1 MNSANSARSGNWLNR
16 FTWFIC
22 VAALLLICSGGMVTS
37 KNVGLAVPDW
47 PTTFG
52 YNMFL
57 FPFSKWVGGILFEH
71 THRLIASAVGFLTII
86 LAIWLWRIE
95 SRRWMRNLGVIAL
108 AGVILQGILGGL
120 RVTMLKDQ
128 IGIFHACVAQAFLAL
143 LVVIALVTT
152 RFWGSLEQI
161 SINLKNFAPIRTLA
175 VAITLAIYVQLALGA
190 TMRHQHRDLSI
201 LDFPTA
207 NGAWIPDTSATAL
220 ARINTWRDARGLS
233 DVDAFQIWL
242 QMAHR
247 FVALLIGIGV
257 IAFCSR
263 VWRTAPHVAALKKLS
278 VWWLVFLLGQL
289 TLGAWTIWSNK
300 AADVATAHVAVG
312 AIMLSFGVSISA
324 ICWRVSGRDSA
335 PRCPDARAG
344 RPYHREQPA

>member
-1 MNSANSARSGNWLNR
+1 VEKSTKWLNR
-16 FTWFIC
+16 FAWFIC
-22 VAALLLICSGGMVTS
+22 AAALFLICSGGMVTS

-57 FPFSKWVGGILFEH
+57 FPFSKWVGGIFFEH

-86 LAIWLWRIE
+86 LAIWLWRSE
-95 SRRWMRNLGVIAL
+95 RRRWVRNLGLIAL
-108 AGVILQGILGGL
+108 AGVILQGVLGGL
-120 RVTMLKDQ
+120 RVTMLKDE

-143 LVVIALVTT
+143 LLVIALVTT
-152 RFWGSLEQI
+152 SFWRSLDEIDFNQ
-161 SINLKNFAPIRTLA
+161 KKFVPIRRMA
-175 VAITLAIYVQLALGA
+175 IAITLAIYVQLALGA

-207 NGAWIPDTSATAL
+207 NGAWIPNTSATAL
-220 ARINTWRDARGLS
+220 AKINSWRDARGLS

-242 QMAHR
+242 QMTHR
-247 FVALLIGIGV
+247 FVALLIAIGV

-263 VWRTAPHVAALKKLS
+263 VWKDAREAPTLKKLAM
-278 VWWLVFLLGQL
+278 WWAAFLLVQL
-289 TLGAWTIWSNK
+289 ILGAWTIWSNK
-300 AADVATAHVAVG
+300 AADIATTHVAVG

-324 ICWRVSGRDSA
+324 ICWRISQVRYGAPSGSEPDRRSA
-335 PRCPDARAG
+335 LPI
-344 RPYHREQPA
+344 PA